1 MILQDTPFQF
11 FTIWSGIESGLYYAI
26 IGFYVLIFFYFLLM
40 RFRTSKKA
48 YWLFFSLLFLFL
60 AVGRVFFIIYYFY
73 APEFVI
79 AMSDAELVNLL
90 MILYRFATLFTWV
103 GIACL
108 MVILGILVF
117 PPLAENI
124 EIKSGTSF
132 KDKLKGLLR
141 EKYVRLTLKLVLI
154 IVPIIIGVAALI
166 LPDSLFMDP
175 DFVDRYPSV
184 VNLSSLDL
192 TFFGYPAGRAVLN
205 FILLPIFVAIVPFL
219 YLSLAK
225 RTFGVLRRSYALN
238 AIGFLIYFLGRILQG
253 VLNSLDFPHVSAT
266 LSPLLILLSLLL
278 IVIANNYEQL
288 K

>member
-1 MILQDTPFQF
+1 MILQDIPFQYF
-11 FTIWSGIESGLYYAI
+11 SIWSSIESGLYYAI

-48 YWLFFSLLFLFL
+48 YWLFFSLLFIFL
-60 AVGRVFFIIYYFY
+60 AAGRVFFIIYYFY
-73 APEFVI
+73 APELVVVL
-79 AMSDAELVNLL
+79 SNAEIVNLL
-90 MILYRFATLFTWV
+90 MVFYRLATLSTWL

-108 MVILGILVF
+108 MVILGILLF
-117 PPLAENI
+117 PPLNENI
-124 EIKSGTSF
+124 ESKSGTSI
-132 KDKLKGLLR
+132 KDKFKKFLR

-154 IVPIIIGVAALI
+154 IIPIVIGVAALI

-175 DFVDRYPSV
+175 DFVSKYSV
-184 VNLSSLDL
+184 DPASLDL
-192 TFFGYPAGRAVLN
+192 TFFGYPSGRAVLN
-205 FILLPIFVAIVPFL
+205 FILLPIFVAFIPFL

-238 AIGFLIYFLGRILQG
+238 AVGFLIYFLGRILQG
-253 VLNSLDFPHVSAT
+253 TLNSLGWPHVTAI
-266 LSPLLILLSLLL
+266 LPPLLILLSLLL

>member
-1 MILQDTPFQF
+1 
-11 FTIWSGIESGLYYAI
+11 
-26 IGFYVLIFFYFLLM
+26 
-40 RFRTSKKA
+40 
-48 YWLFFSLLFLFL
+48 
-60 AVGRVFFIIYYFY
+60 
-73 APEFVI
+73 
-79 AMSDAELVNLL
+79 MSDAEVVALL
-90 MILYRFATLFTWV
+90 MILYRFATFSTWI

-108 MVILGILVF
+108 MVILGILLF

-124 EIKSGTSF
+124 ESKRGTSF
-132 KDKLKGLLR
+132 KENLKSFLR
-141 EKYVRLTLKLVLI
+141 IKNVRLTLKLLLI
-154 IVPIIIGVAALI
+154 IIPIFIGVAALI

-175 DFVDRYPSV
+175 AFIDDYGVDP
-184 VNLSSLDL
+184 LSLE

-205 FILLPIFVAIVPFL
+205 FILLPIFVAIIPFL

-253 VLNSLDFPHVSAT
+253 IFSMLGWPHVSAT
-266 LSPLLILLSLLL
+266 VSPLLILLSLLL

>member
-1 MILQDTPFQF
+1 MILQDMPFQF
-11 FTIWSGIESGLYYAI
+11 FTLWSGIESGLYYAI

-40 RFRTSKKA
+40 RFRTSKKI
-48 YWLFFSLLFLFL
+48 YWLFFSLLFLCL

-73 APEFVI
+73 APELYGLL
-79 AMSDAELVNLL
+79 ANPELVNLL
-90 MILYRFATLFTWV
+90 MILYRYATFSTWL

-108 MVILGILVF
+108 MVILGILLF

-124 EIKSGTSF
+124 ESKRGKSLKENLKSFLRIKN
-132 KDKLKGLLR
+132 
-141 EKYVRLTLKLVLI
+141 VRLTLKLLLI
-154 IVPIIIGVAALI
+154 IIPIFIGVAALI

-175 DFVDRYPSV
+175 DFVSKYG
-184 VNLSSLDL
+184 VNASSLI
-192 TFFGYPAGRAVLN
+192 TIFGYPVGRAVLN
-205 FILLPIFVAIVPFL
+205 FILLPIFVAIIPFL

-238 AIGFLIYFLGRILQG
+238 AVGFLIYFLGRILQG
-253 VLNSLDFPHVSAT
+253 VLSSVGYYHVSAT